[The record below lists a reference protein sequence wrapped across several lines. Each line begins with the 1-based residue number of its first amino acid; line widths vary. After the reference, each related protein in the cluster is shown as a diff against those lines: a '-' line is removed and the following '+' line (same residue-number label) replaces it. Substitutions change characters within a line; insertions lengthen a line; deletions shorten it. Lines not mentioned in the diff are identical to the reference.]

1 MQNVLIRALGAQEQ
15 VELDAAEY
23 LLRNHDVVLLC
34 TDGLTRMVTEVE
46 IAKTLQEVCDAQA
59 SAEQLV
65 ALANEHG
72 GEDNVSAIVVRVAEM
87 T

>member
-1 MQNVLIRALGAQEQ
+1 
-15 VELDAAEY
+15 
-23 LLRNHDVVLLC
+23 
-34 TDGLTRMVTEVE
+34 MVTDVE

-65 ALANEHG
+65 SLANEHG